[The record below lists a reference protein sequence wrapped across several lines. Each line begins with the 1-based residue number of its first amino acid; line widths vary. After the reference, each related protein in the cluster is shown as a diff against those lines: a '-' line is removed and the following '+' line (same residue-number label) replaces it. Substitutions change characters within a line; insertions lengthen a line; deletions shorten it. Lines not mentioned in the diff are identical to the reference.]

1 MVQLPSD
8 RHRPPSTPDDGI
20 RLRGRVRWFNQIL
33 GVGQVR
39 VPGRGHLD
47 LYYKDIR
54 HEGYRALDA
63 GDEVSFWIEETD
75 RGPVVR
81 DVWVERSLPRE

>member
-1 MVQLPSD
+1 M
-8 RHRPPSTPDDGI
+8 
-20 RLRGRVRWFNQIL
+20 
-33 GVGQVR
+33 
-39 VPGRGHLD
+39 PGRGHLD

-63 GDEVSFWIEETD
+63 GDEVTFWIEETD